1 MRRHNRLRTWIAQQY
16 KATADCKVAEE
27 VRWPELDRVCRSGP
41 RRGQTEEAR
50 IDVVVQ
56 DMQGTQLL
64 DVAVAAVATLDG
76 TELARRMF
84 EPGRAA
90 RAQAHS
96 KYLRYGPTVIPIVIE
111 DTGRLHVEAL
121 KMFRFLA
128 KTALDPAAEQRHLI
142 GEFQAIMFT
151 ASMQSQRAARGV
163 DRA

>member
-1 MRRHNRLRTWIAQQY
+1 
-16 KATADCKVAEE
+16 
-27 VRWPELDRVCRSGP
+27 
-41 RRGQTEEAR
+41 
-50 IDVVVQ
+50 
-56 DMQGTQLL
+56 MQGTQLF
-64 DVAVAAVATLDG
+64 DVAVAAVACLNG
-76 TELARRMF
+76 GELARRLY

-151 ASMQSQRAARGV
+151 ASMQSQRTTRGV

>member
-1 MRRHNRLRTWIAQQY
+1 
-16 KATADCKVAEE
+16 
-27 VRWPELDRVCRSGP
+27 
-41 RRGQTEEAR
+41 
-50 IDVVVQ
+50 
-56 DMQGTQLL
+56 MQGTQLF
-64 DVAVAAVATLDG
+64 DVAVAAVACLNG
-76 TELARRMF
+76 GELARRLY